1 MLDQYINSGLKDEQN
16 SLQSLMTYLQIEDV
30 STAEGSPHNSKE
42 NEEALELVM
51 TLMAQNS
58 KVNLRRDIPHIVN
71 DESILNLQK
80 EVLEYDR
87 KIVYIQKELE
97 CKQEVDDRYA
107 KTSANLEDLYFKIKT
122 AWWAHK
128 LTIDIDSFKD
138 PKFSLKIGYK
148 DKFHFKIYLKSKG
161 KNISAFR
168 YDLMGIEVLKWIPE
182 YEDMVREYIED
193 AERENDFLVFLRQ
206 LGDVIWMHTRDLNN

>member
-1 MLDQYINSGLKDEQN
+1 LKKKNANKLTTIFEETHLNEFDETQRVFRESSGDVLGGKYFLAEEEVETMLDQYINSGLKDEQN

-30 STAEGSPHNSKE
+30 STAEGSPHESKE

-122 AWWAHK
+122 A
-128 LTIDIDSFKD
+128 
-138 PKFSLKIGYK
+138 
-148 DKFHFKIYLKSKG
+148 
-161 KNISAFR
+161 
-168 YDLMGIEVLKWIPE
+168 
-182 YEDMVREYIED
+182 
-193 AERENDFLVFLRQ
+193 
-206 LGDVIWMHTRDLNN
+206 